1 MSTVFTIHFDQS
13 ASPTDTRILPVGL
26 GFAEPKKKGGVVWG
40 GVVLISTDRV
50 TPSNLLKIL

>member
-1 MSTVFTIHFDQS
+1 MSTVFTIHFNQS

-26 GFAEPKKKGGVVWG
+26 GFAETKKKGGLYG
-40 GVVLISTDRV
+40 GGLVLISTDRV

>member
-1 MSTVFTIHFDQS
+1 MSTVFTIHFNQS

-26 GFAEPKKKGGVVWG
+26 GFAESKKREGVYGGL
-40 GVVLISTDRV
+40 VLISTDRV

>member
-1 MSTVFTIHFDQS
+1 MSTVFTIHFNQS

-26 GFAEPKKKGGVVWG
+26 GFAKPKKKGGLYG
-40 GVVLISTDRV
+40 GGLVLISTDRV